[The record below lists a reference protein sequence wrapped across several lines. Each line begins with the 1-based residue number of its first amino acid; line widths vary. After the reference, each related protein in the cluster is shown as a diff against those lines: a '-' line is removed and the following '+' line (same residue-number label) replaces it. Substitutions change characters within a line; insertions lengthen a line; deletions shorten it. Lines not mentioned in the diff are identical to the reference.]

1 MKHLKLYEAFEGSK
15 LPEGVMRIDQLGYYK
30 MLGPEQA
37 DLPIEERAT
46 LEAVCKYI
54 GFYEW
59 IIPTNKAFFTMAKH
73 ATAHTYMKP
82 LAIFGV
88 TKTGEHTLCTYTEY
102 GFNKDSYYTASSLEP
117 LLQVAI
123 DDMKAQPQI
132 EWAEIR

>member
-15 LPEGVMRIDQLGYYK
+15 LPEGVMRIDKLEYHRILSSG
-30 MLGPEQA
+30 QA
-37 DLPIEERAT
+37 DLPTEERAT

-59 IIPTNKAFFTMAKH
+59 TIPTNDMFFTMAKH

-102 GFNKDSYYTASSLEP
+102 GFNKDSYYTAPSLEP